1 VEIVWVAVQPVLVFI
16 FGYTLIHIMGK
27 HHIGNTT
34 PLDFLVAIVLGSI
47 LAEPISSDEI
57 GLTFVYG
64 GILVATYAVF
74 ARLILFN
81 PLRKRLT
88 FKPIM
93 LVTNGVIDMGAMKKE
108 HITVSHLLA
117 ELRLVGYSSL
127 DDVKYAILEETGQIS
142 VIPDAAN
149 LQPADLAMT
158 PADEGFPV
166 ALVVDGEFIDNN
178 LSVAKRDR
186 EWLDSQLAAL
196 GITEE
201 GLKKISPA
209 TFYTGSGRLRLD
221 IGNNIKNAI

>member
-1 VEIVWVAVQPVLVFI
+1 MAVQPVLVFL

-64 GILVATYAVF
+64 GILVATYALF

-142 VIPDAAN
+142 VIPNAAKRP

-196 GITEE
+196 RITEE
-201 GLKKISPA
+201 GLKKISLA